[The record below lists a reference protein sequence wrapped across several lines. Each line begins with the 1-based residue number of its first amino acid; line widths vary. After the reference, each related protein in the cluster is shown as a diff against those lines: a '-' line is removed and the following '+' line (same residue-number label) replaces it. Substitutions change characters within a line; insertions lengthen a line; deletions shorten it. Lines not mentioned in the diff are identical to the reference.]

1 MNSFL
6 KLIRWPNLLIVIT
19 SMVFTLLFVIN
30 PLLGVDSFVI
40 GFTLVEFVLL
50 VLSTLF
56 ITIGGYLIN
65 DVFDL
70 DADRINKPGK
80 NVVGGKW
87 PVFTVQV
94 MYWVFTITGV
104 ALGAF
109 LSWKLDKLNFSLVFV
124 FAAGLLWFYSERY
137 KCMPV
142 VGNVV
147 VAFLSALSF
156 GLVWLF
162 YFFALSGD
170 AVAFSLVQANFKVV
184 TNFVLIYAGFAFV
197 TSLLREVIK
206 DIEDME
212 GDERYGCDT
221 FAVAFGQ
228 AKAKILAV
236 VVALSGLIFTIFIQ
250 MYFFRYDFMILLG
263 YFVIIDLAFI
273 LSVLWITTAKTKTH
287 FKKLSN
293 FTKLLMIVGI
303 VSMLF
308 VYFEVLLK
316 TASW

>member
-6 KLIRWPNLLIVIT
+6 KLVRWPNLLIVIV
-19 SMVFTLLFVIN
+19 SMVFTLMFVID

-40 GFTLVEFVLL
+40 GFTGSEFSLL
-50 VLSTLF
+50 ILSTLF

-65 DVFDL
+65 DIFDL

-94 MYWVFTITGV
+94 MYWVFTLAGV
-104 ALGAF
+104 ALGVF

-124 FAAGLLWFYSERY
+124 FVAGLLWFYSERY
-137 KCMPV
+137 KCIPI
-142 VGNVV
+142 VGNLV

-170 AVAFSLVQANFKVV
+170 ALAFSAVQANFEVV

-197 TSLLREVIK
+197 TSFLREVIK

-212 GDERYGCDT
+212 GDERYGCNT
-221 FAVAFGQ
+221 FVVAFGKT
-228 AKAKILAV
+228 KAKILAV
-236 VVALSGLIFTIFIQ
+236 TIALSGLILTILVQ
-250 MYFFRYDFMILLG
+250 VYFYNYDFMILLG
-263 YFVIIDLAFI
+263 YFAILDLAFMLCI
-273 LSVLWITTAKTKTH
+273 LWITTATTKIH

-293 FTKLLMIVGI
+293 FVKLLMIVGI
-303 VSMLF
+303 GSMLF
-308 VYFEVLLK
+308 VYFEVLLQM
-316 TASW
+316 AG